1 MPLSEAAR
9 AMGQVK
15 SEAKTKAARKNA
27 TRPRPN
33 ARKPRPNALKKLA
46 DIKCTCTGSGL
57 EHRSYCPRG
66 RAIRYRQA
74 RGLPLT

>member
-1 MPLSEAAR
+1 MSISEAAR
-9 AMGQVK
+9 KMGSVK
-15 SEAKTKAARKNA
+15 SEAKAKASRENA

-46 DIKCTCTGSGL
+46 DIKCTCSGSGL
-57 EHRSYCPRG
+57 DHRSYCPRG

-74 RGLPLT
+74 RDLPMT